1 MNLPNLQENIPLT
14 PYTTF
19 RIGGPARWFVAVK
32 TIEELVAACK
42 AAWNENIP
50 LFILAGGSNQL
61 VSDEGFSG
69 LVVKVECRSS
79 TIEGDVL
86 TSEPGASMAQ
96 LAFKTAQAGLTGFEW
111 AVSVPG
117 TVGGAIRGNAGA
129 FGGEIKD
136 TLIDADVLL
145 PSGEQKTFTNA
156 DFHFDYRH
164 SIIKENG
171 AVVLAARI
179 GLQAGDPKQATERV
193 KQCVAEKAAH
203 QPLQHRSSGC
213 MFKNTKLAAGMT
225 VLKDGA
231 AIPEQFI
238 TRGIL
243 SSGWVVEQ
251 LGLKGLKE
259 GDAEISEK
267 HGNFVVNRG
276 NAKAEDVLY
285 LVQKVQEEAKARFG
299 LTIELEVQLV
309 GF

>member
-1 MNLPNLQENIPLT
+1 MNLPNLQENVPLA

-19 RIGGPARWFVAVK
+19 RIGGPARWFVVVK
-32 TIEELVAACK
+32 TVEELMDACK
-42 AAWNENIP
+42 AAWAENMP

-61 VSDEGFSG
+61 VSDDGFPG
-69 LVVKVECRSS
+69 LVVKVECR
-79 TIEGDVL
+79 
-86 TSEPGASMAQ
+86 TSKIDGTTLIAEPGASMAQ
-96 LAFKTAQAGLTGFEW
+96 LAFATAQAGLTGFEW

-129 FGGEIKD
+129 FGGEIKN

-145 PSGEQKTFTNA
+145 PTGEQKTFTNK

-171 AVVLAARI
+171 GVILTARI
-179 GLQAGDPKQATERV
+179 GLQQGDAAKAVERV

-203 QPLQHRSSGC
+203 QPLAHRSSGC
-213 MFKNTKLAAGMT
+213 MFKNTKLTPGVTM
-225 VLKDGA
+225 LKDGT

-238 TRGIL
+238 SCGIL

-251 LGLKGLKE
+251 LGLKGLKQ

-276 NAKAEDVLY
+276 NATAQDILSV
-285 LVQKVQEEAKARFG
+285 VRRVQEEAKARFG